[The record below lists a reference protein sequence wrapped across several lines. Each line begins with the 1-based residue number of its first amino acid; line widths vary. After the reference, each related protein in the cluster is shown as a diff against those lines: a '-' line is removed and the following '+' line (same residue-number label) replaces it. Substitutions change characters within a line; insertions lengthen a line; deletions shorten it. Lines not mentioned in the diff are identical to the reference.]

1 MNNGSVRFRCIH
13 KRSKAIGLICIV
25 VHTVLQFFAFY
36 KMHICNRQRKLI
48 SKYIYSP
55 PQSGQWASTRPDMF
69 PDSFCVALSSLHADA
84 PAHSWRVTR
93 HSVEEALCIPKGTLY
108 DVFSSFDKKP
118 IASGSIAQIHKATLK
133 PLRYGDESGPLL
145 AVKVRHPDVA
155 RLIDMDFRIMGVIAD
170 IVDHMP
176 GLSWLKVKD
185 SVNQFSHTMA
195 AQAHLNVEGHHLEVL
210 NHNFRYWKN
219 VSFPQPL
226 FACSKVIIETFEKGE
241 ICSTLLDKFDDMAE
255 RGGSSRGDENIPV
268 PMAKFI
274 VTTGL
279 GIYLK
284 MLLVDNLMHADLH
297 PGNIMVSANMIERYF
312 NGNVDGYKSIK
323 GNNDVKLL
331 HPVGGGNAEGV
342 LTSHT
347 KRTSR
352 KTSKTLPPQWAGV
365 FLGHI
370 TLVDAG
376 MVAQLDDEES
386 FNFIGLMSS
395 LGAGDGK
402 TAAEAVLQFS
412 EENELTRE
420 EEEAFVKDMIDMF
433 EDKCRGYGKD
443 VDVGQVL
450 RGVLGIIKTHRVR
463 IGANYATLVINAL
476 CIESMAKRVCPSYNV
491 LDAAKPLLS
500 SHRALTLQ
508 GKKNSKVSSK

>member
-1 MNNGSVRFRCIH
+1 
-13 KRSKAIGLICIV
+13 
-25 VHTVLQFFAFY
+25 
-36 KMHICNRQRKLI
+36 
-48 SKYIYSP
+48 
-55 PQSGQWASTRPDMF
+55 MF
-69 PDSFCVALSSLHADA
+69 PDSFCVALSRLHADA
-84 PAHSWRVTR
+84 PAHSWHVTR
-93 HSVEEALCIPKGTLY
+93 HSVEEALCIPKGTLF
-108 DVFSSFDKKP
+108 DVFSSFDTKP
-118 IASGSIAQIHKATLK
+118 IASGSIAQVHKATLK
-133 PLRYGDESGPLL
+133 PLRYGDKSGPVL

-170 IVDHMP
+170 IVDHVP

-210 NHNFRYWKN
+210 NHNFRYWKK
-219 VSFPQPL
+219 VGFPQPL

-241 ICSTLLDKFDDMAE
+241 ICTTLLDKFDDLAE
-255 RGGSSRGDENIPV
+255 RVGSNRGDENIPV

-274 VTTGL
+274 VTTGV

-284 MLLVDNLMHADLH
+284 MLLIDNLMHADLH
-297 PGNIMVSANMIERYF
+297 PGNIMVSANLIETYLA
-312 NGNVDGYKSIK
+312 GNNFGHQSSRTS
-323 GNNDVKLL
+323 NDVKLL
-331 HPVGGGNAEGV
+331 HPVGGGNAEDV
-342 LTSHT
+342 IMSHV
-347 KRTSR
+347 KHPSR
-352 KTSKTLPPQWAGV
+352 KPSKTLSPQLAEV

-402 TAAEAVLQFS
+402 TAAEAVLRFS
-412 EENELTRE
+412 EDNGLTRE
-420 EEEAFVKDMIDMF
+420 EKEAFIKDMIDMF
-433 EDKCRGYGKD
+433 KDKCRGYGKD
-443 VDVGQVL
+443 VDVGEVL
-450 RGVLGIIKTHRVR
+450 RGVLGIIKSHQVR

-476 CIESMAKRVCPSYNV
+476 CIESMAKRVCPTYNV

-500 SHRALTLQ
+500 SHRALMLR
-508 GKKNSKVSSK
+508 GKKNSKVSSTLGLHVLPF